1 MDFLSILGV
10 CIAFAAI
17 ITGNILEG
25 GDLDALLNAPAAL
38 VVFGGTLGAIIL
50 QTPYPILIRG
60 FSLLSWMLFP
70 PKISTANQLKKILSL
85 SRTARKDGLLG
96 LENQAE
102 REKDRLLRK
111 GLHLL
116 TDGYE
121 PDKLRHRLE
130 EYIVSLEQRDSR
142 AAGIFDHMGGYA
154 PTIGIIGAVMGLIH
168 VMSNLDNPE
177 MVGSGIATAFVAT
190 IYGVGLANLVLYPI
204 AGKLRELIREYISA
218 QLLLVEGLVAIAEGE
233 HPKVI
238 ESRLNSLAGVMR

>member
-1 MDFLSILGV
+1 MDLLSILGV

-25 GDLDALLNAPAAL
+25 GDLASLANAPAAL

-50 QTPYPILIRG
+50 QTPFKVLIRG
-60 FSLLSWMLFP
+60 FSLLSWMVFP
-70 PKISTANQLKKILSL
+70 PKVSHANQLKKILHL
-85 SRTARKDGLLG
+85 SHTARKDGLLG
-96 LENQAE
+96 LEDQAD

-111 GLHLL
+111 GLNLL

-121 PDKLRHRLE
+121 PDRLRHRME

-142 AAGIFDHMGGYA
+142 AAGIYDHMGGYA

-168 VMSNLDNPE
+168 VMGNLDEPE

-190 IYGVGLANLVLYPI
+190 IYGVGLANLILYPI
-204 AGKLRELIREYISA
+204 AGKLRELIRDHISA

-238 ESRLNSLAGVMR
+238 ESRLKSLAGIMK

>member
-25 GDLDALLNAPAAL
+25 GDLAALANGPAAL

-50 QTPYPILIRG
+50 QTPYKVLVRG
-60 FSLLSWMLFP
+60 FSLLSWMVFP
-70 PKISTANQLKKILSL
+70 PRVSSDGQLKKILAL
-85 SRTARKDGLLG
+85 SHTARKDGLLG
-96 LENQAE
+96 LENQAD
-102 REKDRLLRK
+102 REKDRLLKK
-111 GLHLL
+111 GLRLL

-121 PDKLRHRLE
+121 PDRLRHRLQE
-130 EYIVSLEQRDSR
+130 HIVKLEQRDFR

-168 VMSNLDNPE
+168 VMGNLDQPE

-190 IYGVGLANLVLYPI
+190 IYGVGLANLILYPI
-204 AGKLRELIREYISA
+204 AGKLRELISDSISA

-233 HPKVI
+233 HPKEI
-238 ESRLNSLAGVMR
+238 ESRLKSLAGIAK

>member
-25 GDLDALLNAPAAL
+25 GDLDSLVNAPAAL

-50 QTPYPILIRG
+50 QTPFSVLMRG

-70 PKISTANQLKKILSL
+70 PKISTANQLKKILFL

-111 GLHLL
+111 GLRLL

-130 EYIVSLEQRDSR
+130 EYIVSLEQRDCR
-142 AAGIFDHMGGYA
+142 AASIFDHMGGYA

-168 VMSNLDNPE
+168 VMGNLDNPE

-190 IYGVGLANLVLYPI
+190 IYGVGLANLILYPI
-204 AGKLRELIREYISA
+204 AGKLRELIREYIAA

-238 ESRLNSLAGVMR
+238 ESRLNSLAGAMR